1 MDWLIIGLGNPGPEY
16 EFTPHNL
23 GFLVVDRLAVRHRMM
38 VTRPE
43 CKSLAGVG
51 RIGSADVVV
60 AKPQTYMNLSGS
72 SVKPL
77 LDKLELGADR
87 LIVVYDDLDLPWPSL
102 RIRPKGSA
110 GGHHGMESL
119 IKHLGTNEFA
129 RVRLGVDPGHPVKD
143 NVDYLL
149 TPLKSGLRKDMD
161 PLLDLAC
168 EAVETIIADGVE
180 KAMTK
185 FNRRAGGV
193 NEEK

>member
-23 GFLVVDRLAVRHRMM
+23 GFLVVDRLAVRHRIS

-43 CKSLAGVG
+43 CKSHAGVG
-51 RIGSADVVV
+51 RIGSSDVML
-60 AKPQTYMNLSGS
+60 AKPQTFMNLSGS

-77 LDKLELGADR
+77 LDKLELGPDR
-87 LIVVYDDLDLPWPSL
+87 LIVIYDELDLPWQAL

-119 IKHLGTNEFA
+119 IKHLGTSDFA
-129 RVRLGVDPGHPVKD
+129 RIRLGIDPGRPIGD
-143 NVDYLL
+143 GIDYLL
-149 TPLKSGLRKDMD
+149 TPIKSGLRKDLD
-161 PLLDLAC
+161 PLLDLAS
-168 EAVETIIADGVE
+168 EAVESIIADGVE
-180 KAMTK
+180 MAMTK

>member
-87 LIVVYDDLDLPWPSL
+87 LIVVYDDLDLPWSSL

-119 IKHLGTNEFA
+119 IQHLGTSDFV
-129 RVRLGVDPGHPVKD
+129 RVRLGVDPGRPVKD
-143 NVDYLL
+143 DVEFLL
-149 TPLKSGLRKDMD
+149 TPIKSGLRKDMD
-161 PLLDLAC
+161 PLLDLAS
-168 EAVETIIADGVE
+168 EAVESIIADGVE
-180 KAMTK
+180 MSMTK